1 MTVII
6 LVTSV
11 VHSENAG
18 SAGVGKGQL
27 VPALQLRQEKLQ
39 EKDYELRHSETNN
52 GNHNSHRSVTLYQPP
67 STSTTLAATQQKTEE
82 EEEEQGKV
90 AERDWS
96 SVEQPAAVTRA
107 RLLGGSGGL
116 SK

>member
-18 SAGVGKGQL
+18 SAGFGKGRL

-52 GNHNSHRSVTLYQPP
+52 GNHNSHRSVTPYQPP

-82 EEEEQGKV
+82 EEQGIV

-96 SVEQPAAVTRA
+96 SVEQPATVTRA